1 MSAFLKTG
9 LIGFPVGHSLSP
21 AIHNHWIAQYEL
33 RGKYEA
39 HAVAPEHLD
48 DAVRRLADD
57 GYAGL
62 NVTIP
67 HKQAVMALC
76 DTLDDTAHAVGAVNT
91 LAIKDGHITG
101 FNTDV
106 PGFIQ
111 NIRESVPDFD
121 FANGAALVIGA
132 GGAARAA
139 VYGLKQAGAKTIRI
153 ANRTQEHA
161 EKMARDFD
169 VEVATCGTGA
179 EGLKDVTLLV
189 NTTPLGMKGQPEL
202 GFDVSLLPPGAVVND
217 IVYNP
222 METILLRDAAARG
235 LKTVCGLGMWLHQA
249 AKAFEIWH
257 GIRLEETDLEL
268 RLILKNHLNQTV
280 KE

>member
-1 MSAFLKTG
+1 MSNQFIKTG

-21 AIHNHWIAQYEL
+21 AIHNHWIAQYGL
-33 RGKYEA
+33 QGKYEA

-48 DAVRRLADD
+48 DAVWRLADD
-57 GYAGL
+57 GYTGL

-67 HKQAVMALC
+67 HKQAVIDLC
-76 DTLDDTAHAVGAVNT
+76 DTLDDTARAVGAVNT
-91 LAIKDGHITG
+91 LAIEDGRITG

-106 PGFIQ
+106 YGLIR
-111 NIRESVPDFD
+111 NIREGVPGFD
-121 FANGAALVIGA
+121 FANGAALIIGA

-139 VYGLKQAGAKTIRI
+139 VYGLQQAGAKTIRI

-161 EKMARDFD
+161 EKIARDFGVGLQECD
-169 VEVATCGTGA
+169 TGA
-179 EGLKDVTLLV
+179 AGLKDVALLV

-222 METILLRDAAARG
+222 RETILLKDAATRG
-235 LKTVCGLGMWLHQA
+235 LKTVGGLGMLLHQA
-249 AKAFEIWH
+249 AKAFEIWT
-257 GIRLEETDLEL
+257 GISPEITPNLYRICTL
-268 RLILKNHLNQTV
+268 
-280 KE
+280 